1 MHISR
6 LCNRGVVGLLAAG
19 ALLGSSMAPARADTD
34 PPPISAIAD
43 KLQQTMDGLRLQ
55 DVLDTDPVTT
65 TAAARTLTANAVD
78 KDAQTPKQQAR
89 LLAAAADAQP
99 ISQQPQLDA
108 TVIELD
114 EQNRPISSGTVLM
127 SPQYPHGKVVPVD
140 RNFHTSDV
148 RWRQWDDSGWYT
160 NHGQGTID
168 VVPGRENASTDFM
181 LPYPASVLKL
191 MINFGVL
198 RLVDKG
204 VVKLDDTYAYN
215 PTSISSLCG
224 GASSDTIRNYID
236 ASLTWSSN
244 GASCAL
250 LKMLWDHDA
259 VSDLNQ
265 TFQDLGLE
273 TLQVKETNPAN
284 GGHWSNPVTMSSL
297 DTAKLLA
304 LINGAPGT
312 VWTTP
317 NGKAVTS
324 DVLSPAS
331 REFFKKELAQQGMND
346 VLSTVNWCGAD
357 YPAPGIPQLVPSRW
371 IAADGTVTVDGDAYQ
386 HDVRPCNAKAEVTF
400 AHKTGLVS
408 NSGSDAGIVRSLPGK
423 TARNY
428 IIVVFSNLGNQYID
442 PNRPPTA
449 PGAHPV
455 AYSEKY
461 AQLGLAIDQY
471 EARHYFASRR

>member
-1 MHISR
+1 MQISR
-6 LCNRGVVGLLAAG
+6 LCNRGLVGLLAAG
-19 ALLGSSMAPARADTD
+19 ALLGTFIAPAQADTD

-43 KLQQTMDGLRLQ
+43 KLQQTMDGLRFQ
-55 DVLDTDPVTT
+55 DVIDTDPVTT
-65 TAAARTLTANAVD
+65 ATAARALTANSVD
-78 KDAQTPKQQAR
+78 KDAKTPEQRAKTY
-89 LLAAAADAQP
+89 AAAAGNQP
-99 ISQQPQLDA
+99 IFQQPQLDV

-114 EQNRPISSGTVLM
+114 ENNRPVSSGTVLM
-127 SPQYPHGKVVPVD
+127 SPQYPHGKVIPVD
-140 RNFHTSDV
+140 KNFHTSDV
-148 RWRQWDDSGWYT
+148 RWRQWDDAGWYT
-160 NHGQGTID
+160 NHAQGTID

-215 PTSISSLCG
+215 PTSVSSLCG
-224 GASSDTIRNYID
+224 GASSDTIRNYVD

-250 LKMLWDHDA
+250 LKMLWDHGA
-259 VSDLNQ
+259 VDELNQ

-297 DTAKLLA
+297 DTAKLLT

-312 VWTTP
+312 VWTAP

-324 DVLSPAS
+324 DVLSPSS
-331 REFFKKELAQQGMND
+331 RAFFKKELADQGMND
-346 VLSTVNWCGAD
+346 VLSTTNWCGAD
-357 YPAPGIPQLVPSRW
+357 YPAPGIPQVVPSRW
-371 IAADGTVTVDGDAYQ
+371 IAADGSVTVDGDAYQ
-386 HDVRPCNAKAEVTF
+386 HDVRPCNANAEVTF

-423 TARNY
+423 DGRNY
-428 IIVVFSNLGNQYID
+428 IIAVFSNLGDQYQD

-461 AQLGLAIDQY
+461 AQLGLTIDQY
-471 EARHYFASRR
+471 EARHYLASRR